1 MLTIPY
7 SPGEDNLFI
16 PGHTNLDTVI
26 NRFTIFFF
34 ARSLSFALSFS
45 ASLSRAPDTAA
56 TACHLSPRSA
66 GRFIYL
72 FSFFF
77 RRSSFLSALLCCYY
91 YLLFILWRG
100 LLHINVTCAP
110 RLLSFPT
117 RMPGPE
123 SCRFIIIIYFFVRA
137 YACARWFPCVKPTR
151 QLTFA
156 RPQPVA
162 AASHC
167 VHSALFYH
175 ERLINA
181 VSSTDKT
188 RIIVRAKTN
197 TFDECFLAFRCPYII
212 FIVSGIW
219 F

>member
-45 ASLSRAPDTAA
+45 ASLSCAPDTAA

-77 RRSSFLSALLCCYY
+77 SSVLFSVGVVVLLLLFVIYFVERTTSYKCDVRSPPPVLPHPYAGAGVVSFYYY
-91 YLLFILWRG
+91 YLFFCACVCVRALVSVRQTNAAADFCAPTTRRRGLALCPFGFILSR
-100 LLHINVTCAP
+100 AP
-110 RLLSFPT
+110 YKR
-117 RMPGPE
+117 RVQH
-123 SCRFIIIIYFFVRA
+123 R
-137 YACARWFPCVKPTR
+137 
-151 QLTFA
+151 
-156 RPQPVA
+156 
-162 AASHC
+162 
-167 VHSALFYH
+167 
-175 ERLINA
+175 
-181 VSSTDKT
+181 
-188 RIIVRAKTN
+188 
-197 TFDECFLAFRCPYII
+197 
-212 FIVSGIW
+212 
-219 F
+219 